1 MEKGSASGRK
11 PPLPPRRQRIDAK
24 PSAAAGKPPLPPRR
38 KRPQSISVS
47 KSGETSNR
55 AWIAD
60 QLRSEDSY
68 IKLTVDTCMSMVKVA
83 YNVRGEWADD
93 WNVDLAQFVIAK
105 VQSVEHRD
113 HDQSALSFPEEGHHL
128 HLLYL
133 FVRYFALL
141 LLSLCKVDQNLW
153 SDHLAHHFIQFI
165 LMKLHSSTHPLQ
177 SLDAHA
183 SPSKKLKG
191 S

>member
-11 PPLPPRRQRIDAK
+11 PPLPPRRQR
-24 PSAAAGKPPLPPRR
+24 
-38 KRPQSISVS
+38 
-47 KSGETSNR
+47 SNR
-55 AWIAD
+55 HCLSDHIS
-60 QLRSEDSY
+60 LSLSRSLLICAELMRSPPPPPENRPF
-68 IKLTVDTCMSMVKVA
+68 LPVVKGHRASLSANRVA